1 MVMAT
6 PAIVFQDVRLAFH
19 SNVLFQDLS
28 FAVDRGS
35 CTCLLGPSGCGKSTI
50 LKLVSGD
57 PALTYTGMIRCE
69 GDETASGR
77 TAWMA
82 QQDLLLPWLDVLA
95 NVLLG
100 AKLRGEVNKELE
112 DKGRE
117 LLVHAGLGKAVHARP
132 ATLSGGMRQRVA
144 LLRTLMEDRSILLMD
159 EPFSALDALT
169 RIRLQNLSARLTSGA
184 TVLLVTHDP
193 LEALRMANRILV
205 LEGSPV
211 RIAADISLVGMP
223 PRDAGDPE
231 IAANYPEL
239 LDLLMGGKAA

>member
-1 MVMAT
+1 MAA
-6 PAIVFQDVRLAFH
+6 PAIVFEDVGLDFAGQ
-19 SNVLFQDLS
+19 VLFQDLS
-28 FAVDRGS
+28 FVVDQGS

-57 PALTYTGMIRCE
+57 PSLSFTGTISCGGR
-69 GDETASGR
+69 ETASGR

-100 AKLRGEVNKELE
+100 AKLRGEVTRELAE
-112 DKGRE
+112 KGRE
-117 LLVHAGLGKAVHARP
+117 LLAQAGLAGSVHALP

-144 LLRTLMEDRSILLMD
+144 LLRTLMENRSILLMD

-169 RIRLQNLSARLTSGA
+169 RIRLQNLSARLTKGA

-193 LEALRMANRILV
+193 LEALRMADRILV
-205 LEGSPV
+205 LAGRPV
-211 RIAADISLVGMP
+211 RIAADISLAGMP
-223 PRDAGDPE
+223 PRDADDPE
-231 IAANYPEL
+231 IADNYPGL
-239 LDLLMGGKAA
+239 LNLLMGGQAA